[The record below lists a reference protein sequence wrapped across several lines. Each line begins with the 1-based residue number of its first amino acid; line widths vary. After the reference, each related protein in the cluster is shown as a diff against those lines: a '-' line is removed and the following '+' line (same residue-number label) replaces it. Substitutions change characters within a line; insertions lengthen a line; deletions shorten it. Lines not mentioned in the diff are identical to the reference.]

1 MGFLRKYVA
10 ISLVFILLLLSAFL
24 SLHTMTDLLAETK
37 GSNVSTKRI
46 LEELTVSEDS
56 KVVYVKQDDL
66 LPSEAA
72 SNDSVT
78 LLPGYGLYW
87 QVMES
92 VSNWYEP
99 HYFQLV
105 KLLLLTVS
113 LANLAA
119 SLLALVCHLLPCTSN
134 AWLVTASLSSL
145 SNCRCGHP
153 TPLLLVEAS
162 LTLALMLLLLMA
174 VLGRQTGLVGQQ
186 EVLLLGALMLIV
198 GIVSWQIGEHYKEE
212 RKIHNEKKLLDFET
226 FEYCNT
232 SDEENEEDPN
242 VQQII
247 DAEHNHGN
255 RLQELPRVANTQRN
269 VTED

>member
-10 ISLVFILLLLSAFL
+10 ISLVFILLLLSTFL
-24 SLHTMTDLLAETK
+24 SLHTMTDLLAETR

-46 LEELTVSEDS
+46 LEELTVSQDS

-66 LPSEAA
+66 LPSEAV

-78 LLPGYGLYW
+78 VLPGYGLYW

-119 SLLALVCHLLPCTSN
+119 SLLALICHLLPCTSN
-134 AWLVTASLSSL
+134 AWLVTVSLLSLSTF
-145 SNCRCGHP
+145 RCGHP
-153 TPLLLVEAS
+153 TPLLMVEAS

-174 VLGRQTGLVGQQ
+174 VLGRQAGLVGQQ
-186 EVLLLGALMLIV
+186 EVMLLGALMLIV

-212 RKIHNEKKLLDFET
+212 RKASLRMEKKF
-226 FEYCNT
+226 
-232 SDEENEEDPN
+232 
-242 VQQII
+242 
-247 DAEHNHGN
+247 
-255 RLQELPRVANTQRN
+255 
-269 VTED
+269 

>member
-1 MGFLRKYVA
+1 VA
-10 ISLVFILLLLSAFL
+10 ISLVCLLLLLSAFL

-66 LPSEAA
+66 LPSEIIA
-72 SNDSVT
+72 NNSVT

-87 QVMES
+87 QMMES

-134 AWLVTASLSSL
+134 AW
-145 SNCRCGHP
+145 CGHP

-162 LTLALMLLLLMA
+162 LTLALLLLLLMA
-174 VLGRQTGLVGQQ
+174 ILGRQAGLVGQQ
-186 EVLLLGALMLIV
+186 EVLLLGAVMLVV
-198 GIVSWQIGEHYKEE
+198 GLVSWQIGEHYKEE

-226 FEYCNT
+226 FEYYGT
-232 SDEENEEDPN
+232 SDEETEEDLN

-247 DAEHNHGN
+247 NADQNHGN
-255 RLQELPRVANTQRN
+255 DNRPQELPRPVNTQRN
-269 VTED
+269 VAEIQ

>member
-1 MGFLRKYVA
+1 MMGFLRKYVA
-10 ISLVFILLLLSAFL
+10 ISLVCLLLLLSTFL
-24 SLHTMTDLLAETK
+24 SLHTMTDLLAEMK

-56 KVVYVKQDDL
+56 KVVYVKQDDV
-66 LPSEAA
+66 LPSEVS

-78 LLPGYGLYW
+78 VLPGYGLYW
-87 QVMES
+87 QMMES

-134 AWLVTASLSSL
+134 AW
-145 SNCRCGHP
+145 CGHP

-174 VLGRQTGLVGQQ
+174 ILGRQAGLVGQK
-186 EVLLLGALMLIV
+186 EVLLLGAVMVTV
-198 GIVSWQIGEHYKEE
+198 GIISWQIGEHYKEE
-212 RKIHNEKKLLDFET
+212 RKILNEKKLLDFET
-226 FEYCNT
+226 FEFCNT
-232 SDEENEEDPN
+232 YDEEAEEDVEQN
-242 VQQII
+242 INADQI
-247 DAEHNHGN
+247 HRNGN
-255 RLQELPRVANTQRN
+255 RPQELPRPANKQRN
-269 VTED
+269 VADIQ

>member
-1 MGFLRKYVA
+1 MMGFLRKYVA
-10 ISLVFILLLLSAFL
+10 ISLVCLLLLLSTFL

-56 KVVYVKQDDL
+56 KVVYVKQDDV
-66 LPSEAA
+66 LPSEVS

-134 AWLVTASLSSL
+134 AW
-145 SNCRCGHP
+145 CGHP

-162 LTLALMLLLLMA
+162 LTLALVLLLLMA
-174 VLGRQTGLVGQQ
+174 ILGRQAGLVGQQ
-186 EVLLLGALMLIV
+186 EVLLLGAVMVTV
-198 GIVSWQIGEHYKEE
+198 GIISWQIGEHYKEE
-212 RKIHNEKKLLDFET
+212 RKILNEKKLLDFET
-226 FEYCNT
+226 FEFCNT
-232 SDEENEEDPN
+232 SDEEAEEDVEQN
-242 VQQII
+242 INADQI
-247 DAEHNHGN
+247 HRNGN
-255 RLQELPRVANTQRN
+255 RPQELPRPANKQRN
-269 VTED
+269 VADIQ